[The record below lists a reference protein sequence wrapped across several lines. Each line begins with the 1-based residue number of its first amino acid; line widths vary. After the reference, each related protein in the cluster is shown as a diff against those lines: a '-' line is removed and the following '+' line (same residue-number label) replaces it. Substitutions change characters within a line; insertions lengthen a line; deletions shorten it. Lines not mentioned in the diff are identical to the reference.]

1 MINSVSVFVSTRAA
15 QKRVP
20 WKTATTC
27 CSARL
32 YLKRNQGGFLSS
44 FLFFFLKLNR
54 RDVSV
59 LLLEKYR
66 DYNQSIPFSQRDPRV
81 CPPNN
86 KTSIGIFRF
95 RKNNLYSESVK
106 RLYIYMYIKTDTITD
121 FVSFYFLFF
130 FFSSPP
136 FFLF

>member
-1 MINSVSVFVSTRAA
+1 MSVFVSTRAA

-44 FLFFFLKLNR
+44 FLFFFFKVKSWR
-54 RDVSV
+54 KVSV

-66 DYNQSIPFSQRDPRV
+66 DYNQSIPFFPERSTRM

-136 FFLF
+136 FFLFW

>member
-1 MINSVSVFVSTRAA
+1 MSVFVSTRAA

-32 YLKRNQGGFLSS
+32 YLKRNQEGFLSS

-136 FFLF
+136 FFLFW

>member
-1 MINSVSVFVSTRAA
+1 MSVFVSTRAA

-32 YLKRNQGGFLSS
+32 YLKRNQEGFLSS

-66 DYNQSIPFSQRDPRV
+66 DYNQSIPFSQRDPRE
-81 CPPNN
+81 CARRIIRLQLEFFAFEKIILQRIC
-86 KTSIGIFRF
+86 KTAI
-95 RKNNLYSESVK
+95 
-106 RLYIYMYIKTDTITD
+106 YIYMYIKTDTITD

-136 FFLF
+136 FFLFW